1 MPNGYP
7 TKEEIAE
14 FLEAN
19 RKGGAEAI
27 ANLLRKKQ
35 ALAKEQKGQQNLKG
49 LDKPGTVLPHGEIQ
63 PRDMEMNTPKNEN

>member
-14 FLEAN
+14 FLEAK

-27 ANLLRKKQ
+27 ANLLREKQVKKAQ
-35 ALAKEQKGQQNLKG
+35 EQQSQPIWEFQ
-49 LDKPGTVLPHGEIQ
+49 PG
-63 PRDMEMNTPKNEN
+63 DMEMNSPKK

>member
-7 TKEEIAE
+7 TKEEIQE

-27 ANLLRKKQ
+27 ANLLREKRERKAQ
-35 ALAKEQKGQQNLKG
+35 EQQN
-49 LDKPGTVLPHGEIQ
+49 Q
-63 PRDMEMNTPKNEN
+63 PEEKEPS